1 MLSSQLFRH
10 AAYAV
15 ALFTVTALGG
25 YTSAYANAPGFEPLV
40 TEKAAARFLGQS
52 SFGPTAATI
61 ARVQQ
66 IGFNAY
72 IDEQFDLPSSAYG
85 PLLEGD
91 MNMAVLEQRFFRN
104 ALTGKDQLRQ
114 RMAFALG
121 QIFVVSSENVPYIE
135 AIMTYQNAL
144 LRSAFGNYHDLL
156 RTVTLHPAMGEF
168 LDMVNNAASDSPNE
182 NFARELMQLFTI
194 GPTLLYLNGTEKRD
208 AYGNHIASYSQQQ
221 VEGIARA
228 LTGWTYPTRPGD
240 IGRPIN
246 PRHFFGPMIPVYS
259 LHDYEK
265 KVILRGTVIPAG
277 QTPQQDVDSVLSA
290 IFSHP
295 NVGPFLAKRLIQN
308 FVTSNPSPNYV
319 RRVALA
325 FNDNGNGTRGDL
337 RAVIKAILLDPEAR
351 RGDDPQYTAT
361 RDGKLKEPILF
372 ITGAL
377 RTLNARSTSYNLNSY
392 ASAMGQNLFSAP
404 TVFNYFP
411 PEHRIHGTALNGP
424 EFKLRNS
431 TSIVALTTFVHRLV
445 YGHAP
450 DEMAYD
456 LSNWVSLAHD
466 TNLLLDT
473 IDRRFMHGTMS
484 YNARSSIASALNTQ
498 HALHT
503 TIRAQMAL
511 YLALT
516 SSQYAIQR

>member
-1 MLSSQLFRH
+1 MSSYQLFRNTAH
-10 AAYAV
+10 AAI
-15 ALFTVTALGG
+15 FFIVTALGG
-25 YTSAYANAPGFEPLV
+25 SLLSHAAEPTFEPLV
-40 TEKAAARFLGQS
+40 TERAASRFLEQS

-61 ARVQQ
+61 LRVQQ
-66 IGFNAY
+66 LGFSAY
-72 IDEQFDLPSSAYG
+72 IDEQFNLPSSAYG
-85 PLLEGD
+85 PLLDGER
-91 MNMAVLEQRFFRN
+91 NLAVLQERFFRN
-104 ALTGKDQLRQ
+104 ALNGTDQLRQ

-121 QIFVVSSENVPYIE
+121 QIFVVSGANVPYIE

-144 LRSAFGNYHDLL
+144 LRDAFGNYGDLL
-156 RTVTLHPAMGEF
+156 HTVTLHPAMGEF
-168 LDMVNNAASDSPNE
+168 LDMVNNAAGASPNE

-194 GPTLLYLNGTEKRD
+194 GPTLLYMNGTEKRD
-208 AYGNHIASYSQQQ
+208 AYGRPIASYSQQQ
-221 VEGIARA
+221 VEGVARA
-228 LTGWTYPTRPGD
+228 LTGWTYPTRPGAAP
-240 IGRPIN
+240 RPIN
-246 PRHFFGPMIPVYS
+246 PRHFFGQMIPSYS

-265 KVILRGTVIPAG
+265 KLILRGTLIPSG
-277 QTPQQDVDSVLSA
+277 QTPEQDVSSVLST
-290 IFSHP
+290 IFNHP
-295 NVGPFLAKRLIQN
+295 NVGPFLAKRLIHS
-308 FVTSNPSPNYV
+308 FVTSNPSPDYV

-325 FNDNGNGTRGDL
+325 FNDNGSGIRGDL
-337 RAVIKAILLDPEAR
+337 RAVVKAILLDPEAR

-361 RDGKLKEPILF
+361 RDGKLKEPVLF

-377 RTLNARSTSYNLNSY
+377 RSLNARSTSNKLNSY
-392 ASAMGQNLFSAP
+392 ASAMGQDLFSAP
-404 TVFNYFP
+404 SVFNYFP
-411 PEHRIHGTALNGP
+411 PEYRIHGTALNGP

-456 LSNWVSLAHD
+456 LNSWVSIAHD

-473 IDRRFMHGTMS
+473 IDRRFMHESMS
-484 YNARSSIASALNTQ
+484 DNVRASIANALNTQ
-498 HALHT
+498 HVLHT